1 MNKKIS
7 VFLVAGNRLLR
18 EALARLFTKKGEVEV
33 CGVSPFVPEIKSSSE
48 LRDADVLVLDAITV
62 QLSDYALIPEITA
75 RAPKIKVILIDM
87 DDDPE
92 TFLQCVR
99 AGAVGYVLKD
109 ASAADVISAVRL
121 VGQGQA
127 VCPPQLCMS
136 LFQTVT
142 RQWTSFPSAR
152 IKVELGLTRR
162 QQQLIPLIA
171 QGLTNKEIAN
181 HLHISEQTVKNH
193 IHRMLRRVGA
203 SDRLQVIDLTRN
215 QGILPRTS
223 LGSARTFMGSRELH
237 AARFTRRPEKRTA
250 AKTG

>member
-18 EALARLFTKKGEVEV
+18 EALARLLTKGGDVEV
-33 CGVSPFVPEIKSSSE
+33 CGVSPFVPKITSS
-48 LRDADVLVLDAITV
+48 LTMLDADVLVLDAISV
-62 QLSDYALIPEITA
+62 QLSDYALVPEIVA
-75 RAPKIKVILIDM
+75 QAPGIKVILIDM
-87 DDDPE
+87 GDDSE
-92 TFLQCVR
+92 IFLRCVR

-127 VCPPQLCMS
+127 VCPSRLCMS
-136 LFQTVT
+136 LFRAVT

-171 QGLTNKEIAN
+171 QGLTNKEIGC
-181 HLHISEQTVKNH
+181 HLNISEQTVKNH

-203 SDRLQVIDLTRN
+203 SDRLQVIDLTRSH
-215 QGILPRTS
+215 GIFS
-223 LGSARTFMGSRELH
+223 
-237 AARFTRRPEKRTA
+237 
-250 AKTG
+250 

>member
-1 MNKKIS
+1 MNNKIH

-18 EALARLFTKKGEVEV
+18 EALAKLLTKKGDVEV
-33 CGVSPFVPEIKSSSE
+33 CGVSPFLPEISSSIAMQDV
-48 LRDADVLVLDAITV
+48 DALVLDAITV
-62 QLSDYALIPEITA
+62 QLSDYALISEIA
-75 RAPKIKVILIDM
+75 AHAPNIKVILIDM
-87 DDDPE
+87 DDDSE
-92 TFLQCVR
+92 TFLKCVR

-127 VCPPQLCMS
+127 VCPSQLCMS
-136 LFQTVT
+136 LFRTVT

-152 IKVELGLTRR
+152 IKIELGLTRR

-171 QGLTNKEIAN
+171 QGLTNKEIGS
-181 HLHISEQTVKNH
+181 HLNISEQTVKNH

-215 QGILPRTS
+215 EGI
-223 LGSARTFMGSRELH
+223 FI
-237 AARFTRRPEKRTA
+237 
-250 AKTG
+250 